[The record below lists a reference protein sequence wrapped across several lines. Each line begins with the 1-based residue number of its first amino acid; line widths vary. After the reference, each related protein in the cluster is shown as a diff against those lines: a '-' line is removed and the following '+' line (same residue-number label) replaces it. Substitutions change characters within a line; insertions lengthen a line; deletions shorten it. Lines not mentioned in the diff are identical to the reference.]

1 MTDLALTASKIALVN
16 PQDAVVD
23 FIVCAVA
30 VTAGQSLAVDA
41 NGKAVLADADVGGA
55 QQTRHLALEA
65 GAIGQTINALTRGRV
80 FGFTITQAY
89 DAPIYQSDTAGALGD
104 SVGTLT
110 VPVGLIKAISD
121 DPTLT
126 KILDFNPRRR
136 EDHS

>member
-1 MTDLALTASKIALVN
+1 MTDLALTAAQIALTN
-16 PQDAVVD
+16 PQEAVVD
-23 FIVCAVA
+23 FAVCAVA
-30 VTAGQSLAVDA
+30 VTAGQSLYVNSD
-41 NGKAVLADADVGGA
+41 GKVALADADVSGA

-65 GAIGQTINALTRGRV
+65 GAIGQTISVLTRGRV

-110 VPVGLIKAISD
+110 VPVGIIKAISD

>member
-23 FIVCAVA
+23 FVICAVA
-30 VTAGQSLAVDA
+30 VTTGQTLFVNSD
-41 NGKAVLADADVGGA
+41 GKAALADANVSGA
-55 QQTRHLALEA
+55 QQTRHLALEG
-65 GAIGQTINALTRGRV
+65 GAIGQTISALTRGRV

-89 DAPIYQSDTAGALGD
+89 DAPIYQSDTEGVLGD

-110 VPVGLIKAISD
+110 VPVGIIKAISD

-126 KILDFNPRRR
+126 KVLDFNPRRR
-136 EDHS
+136 EDFS